1 MDMISGTTGLMGC
14 ADGAMVLERPVRGA
28 PQAIISTTGRDFED
42 MKINLVQNS
51 ETMCWEFAG
60 YADAVSEE
68 ELDPLLIAVARLVEQ
83 ESFWKGTAEQ
93 LLQKLLEINPRLNL
107 KPNTLARR
115 LNVQIQELKELYS
128 IQYSRQRSAEG
139 KFVILEPIEEVSDI
153 SDMTDM

>member
-1 MDMISGTTGLMGC
+1 
-14 ADGAMVLERPVRGA
+14 
-28 PQAIISTTGRDFED
+28 

-68 ELDPLLIAVARLVEQ
+68 ELDPLMIAVARLVEQ

-107 KPNTLARR
+107 KPNTLTRR